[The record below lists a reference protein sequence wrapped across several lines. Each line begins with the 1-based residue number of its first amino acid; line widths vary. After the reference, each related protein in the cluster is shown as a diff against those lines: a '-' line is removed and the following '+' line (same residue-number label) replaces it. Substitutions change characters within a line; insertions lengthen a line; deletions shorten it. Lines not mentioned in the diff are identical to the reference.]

1 MNVGNAG
8 KMIGRRIH
16 NRLPWSQCHC
26 GCGAGSRSRKAERR
40 AQKRSEKNTVRK
52 ELNNTDTVG

>member
-1 MNVGNAG
+1 MKVGNAG

-16 NRLPWSQCHC
+16 TRLPWSQCHC

-40 AQKRSEKNTVRK
+40 MQKRSDKNAVRR
-52 ELNNTDTVG
+52 ELREADER